1 MCFNETASI
10 TAFTIGS
17 VCLAYTIYKKMY
29 VFSFLYVTIVLMQL
43 VEYYGHLALTTE
55 NAKLNKYAAIAGLS
69 LLVIQPIIWA
79 LYVCYTHTNNT
90 NIQTMILLTS
100 ILFILFSVGLSVI
113 IEKTNNFRFAYL
125 HDKCNNS
132 ICRLKW
138 KFMTGSI
145 IGSFV
150 FLAFYVFLFAY
161 PYFQVLK
168 HKTTEST
175 YFSVTIALLVLGI
188 LYMILNDRI
197 RTGKEILSGFGSIW
211 CFLCVFTGPLI
222 IAFPKLANTQ

>member
-10 TAFTIGS
+10 TAFAIGS

-113 IEKTNNFRFAYL
+113 IEKTNNFR
-125 HDKCNNS
+125 S
-132 ICRLKW
+132 QRLSPGEIVRVCCGVW
-138 KFMTGSI
+138 
-145 IGSFV
+145 
-150 FLAFYVFLFAY
+150 LACEFG
-161 PYFQVLK
+161 
-168 HKTTEST
+168 
-175 YFSVTIALLVLGI
+175 GI
-188 LYMILNDRI
+188 WPCYSD
-197 RTGKEILSGFGSIW
+197 T
-211 CFLCVFTGPLI
+211 V
-222 IAFPKLANTQ
+222 